1 MSRREYYYKF
11 FNFGFTINKLNLC
24 IGVIP
29 MNNYSMGKVA
39 TVFIALVLVLS
50 CFQKSH
56 AQYSGN
62 YDYSSEKIWGIT
74 KATNSGLIGGFLF
87 KYAKELKEGRFHGGI
102 LEIVNIKHPQEQ
114 RYYSESGNTFKWGK
128 ENYLYSIRLSYV
140 REFTFFKKANTQG
153 VQVNGL
159 IAAGPTLGLE
169 APYYVEVKAGQFTVK
184 EPYDPNK
191 HKYSDIIGTG
201 NILQGVGQSKIVPG
215 LNLKAGLAFEFGT
228 FKSNVV
234 GIEVGFQVDA
244 FTRDIMMMPTTENYN
259 IFPSAYATL
268 FYGSRR

>member
-1 MSRREYYYKF
+1 M
-11 FNFGFTINKLNLC
+11 NK
-24 IGVIP
+24 
-29 MNNYSMGKVA
+29 YSMVKVA
-39 TVFIALVLVLS
+39 TVFIALILILS
-50 CFQKSH
+50 CFSKLH

-62 YDYSSEKIWGIT
+62 YDYSSETIWGIT
-74 KATNSGLIGGFLF
+74 KATNSGWIGGFLF
-87 KYAKELKEGRFHGGI
+87 KYTKELKEGRFHGGI

-128 ENYLYSIRLSYV
+128 EHYLYSIRLSYV

-159 IAAGPTLGLE
+159 IAAGPTIGLE
-169 APYYVEVKAGQFTVK
+169 APCYVEVKAGGGTTIKV
-184 EPYDPNK
+184 PYEHDK
-191 HKYSDIIGTG
+191 YQYSDIIGTG
-201 NILQGVGQSKIVPG
+201 NILQGVGQSSIVPG

-234 GIEVGFQVDA
+234 GLEVGFQLDA
-244 FTRDIMMMPTTENYN
+244 FTREIMMMPTTENYQ
-259 IFPSAYATL
+259 FYPSAYATL